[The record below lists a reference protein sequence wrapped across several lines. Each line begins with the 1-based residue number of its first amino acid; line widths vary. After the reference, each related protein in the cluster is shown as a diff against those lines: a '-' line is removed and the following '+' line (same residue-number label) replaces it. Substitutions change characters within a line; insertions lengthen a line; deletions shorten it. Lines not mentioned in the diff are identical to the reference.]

1 MPLIIMSQPV
11 NFTYSG
17 IGTVANPYVVT
28 STNHY
33 GNSSS
38 EIMFF
43 VTEDGVISPNLNV
56 SSEQDYDF
64 GILINNETY
73 IIASGDMVI
82 TTPDPNSTISF
93 TDPFAVFVGDIIKIQ
108 FTKNELYSYG
118 ADNITGTITF
128 KANPRYASISRLFI
142 AGGNNQHIN
151 LFVQNDGVEKT
162 ADLFLKN
169 MPSRRFNL
177 ITKSDINNNVQ
188 LITKGSEK
196 ETFAKAFYLN
206 GKLQDNVSL
215 NIKSEVENN
224 LNLYIT
230 CAETASEQLYFNLKS
245 QPENSITL
253 FINNIPTPS
262 LNNYLDLNIH
272 SSTNDS
278 IFNGLNLYI
287 LSLEKGLVDLFVL
300 VDDIGITNES
310 VNLHTIGDI
319 LFESNKEQINLF
331 LQNSYLSEYG
341 EMPIT
346 IIGLGSLFNSTP
358 YAEGVNLYI
367 EREMHGIWDNIPLVV
382 VGNLSDYSNAELITY
397 GKDSSQETFNLN
409 MPETKELV
417 TNETHLYV
425 HGYTEE

>member
-1 MPLIIMSQPV
+1 MPLLIISQPV

-17 IGTVANPYVVT
+17 IGTVANPYVIT

-43 VTEDGVISPNLNV
+43 VTEDGVINPSLTV

-64 GILINNETY
+64 GIMINNETY
-73 IIASGDMVI
+73 IIASGDMVV
-82 TTPDPNSTISF
+82 TTPDPNAKISF

-118 ADNITGTITF
+118 EDNITGTITF
-128 KANPRYASISRLFI
+128 EASPKYASISRLFI
-142 AGGNNQHIN
+142 SGGNNQHIN
-151 LFVQNDGVEKT
+151 LFLQNDGVVKA

-169 MPSRRFNL
+169 IPFRRFNL
-177 ITKSDINNNVQ
+177 TTKSNINNNVQ
-188 LITKGSEK
+188 LTIKGSQK
-196 ETFAKAFYLN
+196 HQLAKSFYLN
-206 GKLQDNVSL
+206 GKLQENISL
-215 NIKSEVENN
+215 NIKSQTENN
-224 LNLYIT
+224 LNFYIT
-230 CAETASEQLYFNLKS
+230 CAESASEQLNFNLKS
-245 QPENSITL
+245 QPEDSINL

-262 LNNYLDLNIH
+262 LNDYLNLNIH

-278 IFNGLNLYI
+278 IFNGADLYI
-287 LSLEKGLVDLFVL
+287 LALEKGAFDIFVL
-300 VDDIGITNES
+300 VDSIGRNNES
-310 VNLHTIGDI
+310 VNLQTIGDI

-346 IIGLGSLFNSTP
+346 IIGLGSLFNSAP

-367 EREMHGIWDNIPLVV
+367 EREMHGIWDNIPMVV
-382 VGNLSDYSNAELITY
+382 IGNLSDYSNVELITY
-397 GKDSSQETFNLN
+397 GKTSSEETFNLN

>member
-108 FTKNELYSYG
+108 FTKNELYSSG
-118 ADNITGTITF
+118 TDNITGTITF
-128 KANPRYASISRLFI
+128 EANLKYASISRLFI

-196 ETFAKAFYLN
+196 ETFGKALYLN

-382 VGNLSDYSNAELITY
+382 VGNLSDYSNVELITY

>member
-1 MPLIIMSQPV
+1 MPLILVSQPV

-17 IGTVANPYVVT
+17 NGTLATPYTVT

-33 GNSSS
+33 GNSSA
-38 EIMFF
+38 EITFF
-43 VTEDGVISPNLNV
+43 VTEDGVITPNLTV

-64 GILINNETY
+64 GILMNNESY

-108 FTKNELYSYG
+108 FTKNELYSSG
-118 ADNITGTITF
+118 TDNITGTITF

-188 LITKGSEK
+188 LIIKGSEK
-196 ETFAKAFYLN
+196 ETFAKTFYLN

-215 NIKSEVENN
+215 NIKSQIENN

-230 CAETASEQLYFNLKS
+230 CAETANQQFNLNLKS
-245 QPENSITL
+245 RPENSISL

-262 LNNYLDLNIH
+262 LNNYLNLNIH
-272 SSTNDS
+272 SSTNDG
-278 IFNGLNLYI
+278 IFNGAELYI
-287 LSLEKGLVDLFVL
+287 SALQIGRMKLFVL
-300 VDDIGITNES
+300 VDDIGKNNES
-310 VNLHTIGDI
+310 INLHTIGDI
-319 LFESNKEQINLF
+319 LFENNKEQINLF

-382 VGNLSDYSNAELITY
+382 VGNLSDYSNVELITY

-409 MPETKELV
+409 MPQTKELI
-417 TNETHLYV
+417 TNTTHLYV